1 MNSKNSLNSGALKT
15 LYLKKS
21 RFTEMLI
28 EENAL
33 DQSGFE
39 RWIFCHGMQFNSPDK
54 WWGDHG
60 LRDYPHEGIDL
71 CMYKDRSSRIRR
83 INEKT
88 RIPVM
93 QNGIVK
99 AIFKDYLGEAILI
112 EHEHPGG
119 STGRLLSF
127 YAHTDPCPE
136 IEDGAIVKE
145 GDVIATLADTS
156 NSKSNIMPH
165 LHFSLGLP
173 SKVFSYDGFVWNTIR
188 QPEMMTLLDPLA
200 VIDWPYQVLD
210 AENPACRELLSTRM
224 QNNRETIAFKHGL
237 TNKI

>member
-1 MNSKNSLNSGALKT
+1 MNSKNSLNSDAIKS

-33 DQSGFE
+33 DQSEFE
-39 RWIFCHGMQFNSPDK
+39 RWVFCRGMLFNSPDK
-54 WWGDHG
+54 WWGDLG

-71 CMYKDRSSRIRR
+71 CMFKDRSSRIRR
-83 INEKT
+83 VNEKT

-93 QNGIVK
+93 QDGMVK
-99 AIFKDYLGEAILI
+99 AIFKDYLGKAVVI
-112 EHEHPGG
+112 EHEHCGS

-127 YAHTDPCPE
+127 YAHINPRAG
-136 IEDGAIVKE
+136 IEEGVIVKE
-145 GDVIATLADTS
+145 GDIIATLADTS
-156 NSKSNIMPH
+156 NSKSNIIPH

-188 QPEMMTLLDPLA
+188 KPEMMTLLDPLA
-200 VIDWPYQVLD
+200 VIDWPYEALEAD
-210 AENPACRELLSTRM
+210 NPACR
-224 QNNRETIAFKHGL
+224 GL
-237 TNKI
+237 

>member
-1 MNSKNSLNSGALKT
+1 MNSKNSLNSYAIKT

-28 EENAL
+28 KENAL

-39 RWIFCHGMQFNSPDK
+39 RWIFCHGMLFNSPDK

-71 CMYKDRSSRIRR
+71 CLYKDQVNSIRR

-93 QNGIVK
+93 QDGVVK
-99 AIFKDYLGEAILI
+99 AMFKDYLGKSLII
-112 EHEHPGG
+112 EHVHSGND
-119 STGRLLSF
+119 TIRFISF
-127 YAHTDPCPE
+127 YAHTNPRPE
-136 IEDGAIVKE
+136 IKDGVVVKE

-156 NSKSNIMPH
+156 NSKSNIIPH

-173 SKVFSYDGFVWNTIR
+173 SKSFSYDGFVWNTIR
-188 QPEMMTLLDPLA
+188 KPEMITLLDPLA
-200 VIDWPYQVLD
+200 IIDWPYQMLD
-210 AENPACRELLSTRM
+210 TLNSACREL
-224 QNNRETIAFKHGL
+224 
-237 TNKI
+237 

>member
-1 MNSKNSLNSGALKT
+1 MMNSTNLLNSSAIKT
-15 LYLKKS
+15 PYLKKS

-28 EENAL
+28 KENDL

-71 CMYKDRSSRIRR
+71 CLYKDRSSRIRR

-93 QNGIVK
+93 QDGIVK
-99 AIFKDYLGEAILI
+99 AIFKDYLGKAVII
-112 EHEHPGG
+112 EHEYSG
-119 STGRLLSF
+119 SKTGWLLSL
-127 YAHTDPCPE
+127 YAHTNPRSG
-136 IEDGAIVKE
+136 IEAGVIVKE
-145 GDVIATLADTS
+145 GDIIAALADTS
-156 NSKSNIMPH
+156 NLKSNIIPH

-173 SKVFSYDGFVWNTIR
+173 SKAFSFDGFVWNTIR
-188 QPEMMTLLDPLA
+188 KPEMITLIDPLA
-200 VIDWPYQVLD
+200 VIDWPYEALE
-210 AENPACRELLSTRM
+210 AEDPACREL
-224 QNNRETIAFKHGL
+224 
-237 TNKI
+237 

>member
-1 MNSKNSLNSGALKT
+1 MEIIMNSKNSLNSDAIKT
-15 LYLKKS
+15 LNFKKS

-71 CMYKDRSSRIRR
+71 CMYKDRSSRIRH
-83 INEKT
+83 INVKT

-93 QNGIVK
+93 QDGIVK
-99 AIFKDYLGEAILI
+99 AIFKDYLGKAVII
-112 EHEHPGG
+112 EHENSG
-119 STGRLLSF
+119 SNHGRIISF
-127 YAHTDPCPE
+127 YAHTNPRPE
-136 IEDGAIVKE
+136 IEDGVIVKE
-145 GDVIATLADTS
+145 GDILATLADTN
-156 NSKSNIMPH
+156 NSKSNIIPH

-200 VIDWPYQVLD
+200 VIDWPCEVLE
-210 AENPACRELLSTRM
+210 AENPACREL
-224 QNNRETIAFKHGL
+224 
-237 TNKI
+237 